1 MLWEPSVHHHTP
13 IYLWIILKK
22 KLIYPFINGF
32 PLIYLRFIDDI
43 FLIWIGN
50 KKDLMKFLNELNTKH
65 ESIKFKYQI
74 SHTRITNL
82 DTDVYIKN
90 NKLYIKIYTKRTN
103 RQTFFNI
110 NFEHPKSLK
119 VSIPYSQALRI
130 KKICS
135 ITADFEHHLQELK
148 ERLIN
153 QVTTKGL
160 SINNS
165 KKVKMI
171 DRN

>member
-1 MLWEPSVHHHTP
+1 MFNSRNYLQTKGGAMGTICAPSYTNIFMDHFE
-13 IYLWIILKK
+13 K

-90 NKLYIKIYTKRTN
+90 NKLYIKIYTKGTN
-103 RQTFFNI
+103 RQTFLNI
-110 NFEHPKSLK
+110 NFEHRKSLK
-119 VSIPYSQALRI
+119 ASIPYSQALRI
-130 KKICS
+130 KRICS
-135 ITADFEHHLQELK
+135 ITADFEHHLQ
-148 ERLIN
+148 
-153 QVTTKGL
+153 
-160 SINNS
+160 
-165 KKVKMI
+165 
-171 DRN
+171 